1 MSNIDTRADMLRAAN
16 DSVRSIITPEG
27 VPIRVELAQ
36 RGERLGAAL
45 LDLLFVLL
53 TVSLLALALAL
64 VNWAIGTSLGGFFL
78 ILFMLGNFLLM
89 NFWFTVFELRWNGQT
104 PGKRIMKI
112 RVIDARGGPLS
123 GRAVIVRNIMR
134 DLELFLPIGFLVG
147 NPTNSMEAWQ
157 LLFIWLW
164 LGALLALP
172 FINRD
177 RMRGG
182 DLVAGTWVVTAPRQ
196 DLQMDIAASA
206 VASQTAHHFNREQL
220 AAYGIYEL
228 QTLEVVLRENR
239 PEVLA
244 EVAARIAA
252 KISFTD
258 RIDTDS
264 QFLQDFYGALRSHL
278 EGKVLL
284 GKRKADKFDQG

>member
-1 MSNIDTRADMLRAAN
+1 MTAKDMRADMLRAAN
-16 DSVRSIITPEG
+16 ESLRSIITPEG

-45 LDLLFVLL
+45 LDLLFIFLVMG
-53 TVSLLALALAL
+53 TLALCLLLVTLATDSSFGGAAL
-64 VNWAIGTSLGGFFL
+64 VI
-78 ILFMLGNFLLM
+78 FMLGYFILM
-89 NFWFTVFELRWNGQT
+89 NFWFTIFELRWNGQT

-112 RVIDARGGPLS
+112 RVIESRGGPLS
-123 GRAVIVRNIMR
+123 GRAVVVRNIMR
-134 DLELFLPIGFLVG
+134 DLEFFLPLGFLMSG
-147 NPTNSMEAWQ
+147 PSSAMDAWQ
-157 LLFIWLW
+157 MIFIWLW

-177 RMRGG
+177 RMRAG

-196 DLQMDIAASA
+196 DLQIDIAARE
-206 VASQTAHHFNREQL
+206 VAKQVVHSFSRAQL

-228 QTLEVVLRENR
+228 QTLEVVLRDYR
-239 PEVLA
+239 PEVMA

-252 KISFTD
+252 KIDFAGK
-258 RIDTDS
+258 IDGDA
-264 QFLQDFYGALRSHL
+264 QFLQDFYGSLRNHL

-284 GKRKADKFDQG
+284 GKRKADKFDKS

>member
-1 MSNIDTRADMLRAAN
+1 LICFL
-16 DSVRSIITPEG
+16 
-27 VPIRVELAQ
+27 
-36 RGERLGAAL
+36 
-45 LDLLFVLL
+45 
-53 TVSLLALALAL
+53 
-64 VNWAIGTSLGGFFL
+64 FFL
-78 ILFMLGNFLLM
+78 ISSVTGDSLSEMLGIIFFLGYFLLM
-89 NFWFTVFELRWNGQT
+89 NFWFTIFELRWNGQT

-134 DLELFLPIGFLVG
+134 DLELFMPMGFLFSR
-147 NPTNSMEAWQ
+147 PSDTLEAWQ
-157 LLFIWLW
+157 TIFIWLW

-196 DLQMDIAASA
+196 DLQIDIAARE
-206 VASQTAHHFNREQL
+206 VAKQAAHHFSRDQL
-220 AAYGIYEL
+220 SAYGIYEL
-228 QTLEVVLRENR
+228 QTLEVVLRDYR
-239 PEVLA
+239 PEVMA

-252 KISFTD
+252 KISFGD
-258 RIDTDS
+258 KLES
-264 QFLQDFYGALRSHL
+264 NAQFLQDFYGALRAHL

-284 GKRKADKFDQG
+284 GKRKADKFDKG